1 METASRYN
9 TLPYVN
15 SLQRWRQ
22 RRSGTSVRRQSK
34 PPPHWHFGPLSGEKA
49 IPTQDSGGRTAA
61 LVQHQCG
68 YCEYAAGT
76 VARRRGHPFVCQ
88 WWWSGTTPERGC
100 PCTAAG
106 ASGTRA
112 QPLVMDAMSAINR
125 AWARATGSIGHWLPV
140 EGALPCSVCAWQA
153 WRAVGARQ
161 CAGATQAPHQ
171 PLRMRAAASPT
182 GHSTPSESELS
193 ASERFKA
200 ARPLSPGPRASCGSA
215 AGRATPASPPCN
227 SFSFSLCVLIF
238 FCVLYSV
245 VHASWTPRRG
255 SRGCFRR

>member
-1 METASRYN
+1 MMETASRYN
-9 TLPYVN
+9 TPPYVN
-15 SLQRWRQ
+15 SLQRWKQ

-112 QPLVMDAMSAINR
+112 QPLVMDAMSAITR
-125 AWARATGSIGHWLPV
+125 AWARATGRISHWLPA
-140 EGALPCSVCAWQA
+140 EGALPCSVCAWQPSA
-153 WRAVGARQ
+153 LVS
-161 CAGATQAPHQ
+161 AP
-171 PLRMRAAASPT
+171 
-182 GHSTPSESELS
+182 
-193 ASERFKA
+193 
-200 ARPLSPGPRASCGSA
+200 ARPGHH
-215 AGRATPASPPCN
+215 T
-227 SFSFSLCVLIF
+227 SLCGCGRQLALQDTRLPRNRSSLRLSDLKLRGPSAPARAPRIRRWPG
-238 FCVLYSV
+238 
-245 VHASWTPRRG
+245 HACLPTVQFLLFLPVRSHLLLC
-255 SRGCFRR
+255 SL